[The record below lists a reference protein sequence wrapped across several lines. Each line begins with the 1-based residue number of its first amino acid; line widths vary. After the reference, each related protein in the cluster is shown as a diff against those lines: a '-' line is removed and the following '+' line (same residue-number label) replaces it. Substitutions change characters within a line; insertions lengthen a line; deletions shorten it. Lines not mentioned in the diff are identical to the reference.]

1 MRNRLTSGLLPRL
14 ALTAAT
20 LGLLPSLAGAWDEDR
35 VQSQIQ
41 PYIGVWGGMYMV
53 ERQDLNTLIPG
64 TPDDF
69 FTAVRP
75 AAGLS
80 LGVAYGRLHVG
91 VNGGYQ
97 LLDGDY
103 GPTTRISTLQN
114 GTPVTWYT
122 RSYYYRYQVIP
133 LDINIDVALLPN
145 QYPVNLLLGGSVGLG
160 LVGMQLP
167 IMTTWRQADT
177 LNTIYTH
184 HNNDWNY
191 NNFLLATGYV
201 GARIN
206 LARRLNL
213 EGQIG
218 YRVLRS
224 DEIELGKG
232 KQLQQGY
239 ETTRADSNSAVV
251 RTETTNIPVSLSS
264 VYLRADIR
272 WTFASEAEKDVDRSA
287 ARSKEM
293 TERLAMLPRGRLVD

>member
-41 PYIGVWGGMYMV
+41 PYIGAWGGMYMV
-53 ERQDLNTLIPG
+53 ERQDLVRFVDN

-69 FTAVRP
+69 FSAIRP

-80 LGVAYGRLHVG
+80 MGVAYGRLHVG
-91 VNGGYQ
+91 INGGYQ
-97 LLDGDY
+97 LVDGDY
-103 GPTTRISTLQN
+103 NPNTVRHQAPDQGETLISK
-114 GTPVTWYT
+114 
-122 RSYYYRYQVIP
+122 SYYYRYHVIP
-133 LDINIDVALLPN
+133 IDISIDVALLPN
-145 QYPVNLLLGGSVGLG
+145 QYPVNLLLGGSAGLG
-160 LVGMQLP
+160 LIGMQMPYKTL
-167 IMTTWRQADT
+167 IEYDDT
-177 LNTIYTH
+177 SKTYTELD
-184 HNNDWNY
+184 NAWNY
-191 NNFLLATGYV
+191 NNALMATGYL

-218 YRVLRS
+218 YRFLKT
-224 DEIELGKG
+224 DEIEMGHG
-232 KQLQQGY
+232 YQL
-239 ETTRADSNSAVV
+239 V
-251 RTETTNIPVSLSS
+251 RTFSRTINDSGAVTEKKASIPIDLSAP
-264 VYLRADIR
+264 YLRVDIR